1 MSYFKYENINIYYR
15 VSGEGRPLVIIHGD
29 TASSKMFTPELK
41 FYSKNFK
48 VILLDL
54 VGQGKS
60 QRVDKLPLNYWDF
73 NATLVIE
80 LCKHL
85 GISDVNLLGTSGG
98 AIVALNAVLKQP
110 NLFNKVIVDSFMG
123 ENLSYE
129 FAKKIID
136 DRKIAKS
143 KLGCKLFWFI
153 MHGLDWKDV
162 IDQNTNL
169 IIDFSRD
176 IGDFFHYELSSIENN
191 VLITGSAKD
200 ELIPNMEDIL
210 KGINLK
216 MKNSKL
222 VIFESGNHPAM
233 FSNKKEFRNLV
244 LKFLPK
250 E

>member
-29 TASSKMFTPELK
+29 TASSKMFIPELK

-60 QRVDKLPLNYWDF
+60 QRIDKLPLNYWDF
-73 NATLVIE
+73 NSTLIIE
-80 LCKHL
+80 LCKHI
-85 GISDVNLLGTSGG
+85 GITDVNLLGTSGG

-110 NLFNKVIVDSFMG
+110 SLFNRIIVDSFIG

-129 FAKKIID
+129 FAKKIVD

-143 KLGCKLFWFI
+143 KLCSKLFWFI
-153 MHGLDWKDV
+153 MHGFDWNNV

-169 IIDFSRD
+169 IINFSRD
-176 IGDFFHYELSSIENN
+176 IGDFFNYELSNIENN
-191 VLITGSAKD
+191 VLITGSTKD
-200 ELIPNMEDIL
+200 DLIPSIESTL
-210 KGINLK
+210 KDINLK

-222 VIFESGNHPAM
+222 VIFENGNHPAM

-244 LKFLPK
+244 LKFLA
-250 E
+250 

>member
-1 MSYFKYENINIYYR
+1 MSYFKYKNINIYYR

-29 TASSKMFTPELK
+29 TASSKMFIPELK

-60 QRVDKLPLNYWDF
+60 HRIDKLPLNYWDF
-73 NATLVIE
+73 NSTLIIE
-80 LCKHL
+80 LCKHI
-85 GISDVNLLGTSGG
+85 GITDVNLLGTSGG

-110 NLFNKVIVDSFMG
+110 SLFNRIIVDSFIG
-123 ENLSYE
+123 EHLSYE
-129 FAKKIID
+129 FAKKIVD
-136 DRKIAKS
+136 DRKIAKG
-143 KLGCKLFWFI
+143 KLCSNLFWFI
-153 MHGLDWKDV
+153 MHGFDWKNV

-176 IGDFFHYELSSIENN
+176 IGDFFNYELSNIENN
-191 VLITGSAKD
+191 VLITGSTKD
-200 ELIPNMEDIL
+200 DLIPNIESTL
-210 KGINLK
+210 KDINLK

-222 VIFESGNHPAM
+222 VIFENGNHPAM

-244 LKFLPK
+244 LKFLA
-250 E
+250 

>member
-29 TASSKMFTPELK
+29 TASSKMFIPELK

-60 QRVDKLPLNYWDF
+60 QRVDELPLNYWDF
-73 NATLVIE
+73 NSILIIE
-80 LCKHL
+80 LCKHI
-85 GISDVNLLGTSGG
+85 GISNVNLLGTSGG

-110 NLFNKVIVDSFMG
+110 NLFNRIIVDSFIG

-129 FAKKIID
+129 CAKKIVE

-143 KLGCKLFWFI
+143 KMGSKLFWFI
-153 MHGLDWKDV
+153 MHGFDWQNV

-169 IIDFSRD
+169 IIDFSRN
-176 IGDFFHYELSSIENN
+176 IGDFFYYGLSNIDNN
-191 VLITGSAKD
+191 VLIIGSAKD
-200 ELIPNMEDIL
+200 DLIPNIESIL
-210 KGINLK
+210 KGVNLK

-222 VIFESGNHPAM
+222 VIFENGNHPAM

-244 LKFLPK
+244 MKFLV
-250 E
+250 